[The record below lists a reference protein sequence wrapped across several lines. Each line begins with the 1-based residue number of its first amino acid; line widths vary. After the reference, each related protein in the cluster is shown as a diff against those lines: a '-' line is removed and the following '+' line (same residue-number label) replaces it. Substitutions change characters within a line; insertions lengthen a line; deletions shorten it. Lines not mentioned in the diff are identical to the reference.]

1 MQYPWCRAPPDSAPA
16 QLSLV
21 PSGSDDAACPGSA
34 SVWTAAGVR
43 GGGNFS
49 QFGARGGE
57 TVSRLQ
63 VKLWR
68 SVNSYSLGPRAVLA
82 PVSSA
87 RTAARRDQLSQ
98 HTP

>member
-1 MQYPWCRAPPDSAPA
+1 MPGPA
-16 QLSLV
+16 RQRSCSVERLV
-21 PSGSDDAACPGSA
+21 PSDDAACPGSA
-34 SVWTAAGVR
+34 SVWTAA

>member
-1 MQYPWCRAPPDSAPA
+1 MQYPWCRGPPDSAPA

-34 SVWTAAGVR
+34 SMWTRA
-43 GGGNFS
+43 GNFS